1 MEMFLAGFALCLS
14 ACMDL
19 GVVNVATIK
28 RGLDGGW
35 RAALA
40 LSFGS
45 CFGDLT
51 YAILGLFGLAL
62 VLAEP
67 HVRVA
72 YWLGGTVVLGYLAI
86 SMIRETWHPR
96 TPAITADDP
105 DGQSGGTSSRGT
117 SAPRDFLRGLALALS
132 SPSMIIWFASAGGAV
147 MAGIYRRAGGPPYL
161 FLAGFFC
168 CSLTWSIALSLLSG
182 KGRHVLGPR
191 ALRTFSGASAA
202 IFAILA
208 VKVFLDGLPA
218 AA

>member
-1 MEMFLAGFALCLS
+1 MEMFLAGFALCFS
-14 ACMDL
+14 ACLDL

-72 YWLGGTVVLGYLAI
+72 YWLGGTAVLCYLAF
-86 SMIRETWHPR
+86 SMIRETRHPR
-96 TPAITADDP
+96 TPPIAADP
-105 DGQSGGTSSRGT
+105 AERSSNSP
-117 SAPRDFLRGLALALS
+117 SARRDFIRGLALALS

-147 MAGIYRRAGGPPYL
+147 MAGIYHRAGGPPYL
-161 FLAGFFC
+161 FLVGFFC
-168 CSLTWSIALSLLSG
+168 CSLTWSIFLSLLSG
-182 KGRHVLGPR
+182 KGKHMLGPR
-191 ALRTFSGASAA
+191 ALRSFSGASAA

-208 VKVFLDGLPA
+208 VKVFLDGLA
-218 AA
+218 AAA